1 MRKEV
6 PVVGEEIKNARLD
19 YLSSNGSTSVLG
31 LRQELANL
39 KEDLD
44 ALMSHASTL
53 TESELCEARDRLMAR
68 FSSMKNVARGIAGQA
83 TRQLAQSRDVTIE
96 FIRERPFQSA
106 LIAAGTGANK
116 STTSSASMQAR
127 CIKFLSSLTLP
138 GQRHR
143 LNSGIILVDRVFLV
157 PCK

>member
-6 PVVGEEIKNARLD
+6 PVVGEDIKNARLD

-106 LIAAGTGANK
+106 LIAAGKAFVFTMIRTIFNIPSLKNK
-116 STTSSASMQAR
+116 SLTIYFSMSIR
-127 CIKFLSSLTLP
+127 LMVL
-138 GQRHR
+138 RHMKYR
-143 LNSGIILVDRVFLV
+143 
-157 PCK
+157 

>member
-6 PVVGEEIKNARLD
+6 PVVDEEIKNTRLD

-53 TESELCEARDRLMAR
+53 TESELCEARDRLVAR

-106 LIAAGTGANK
+106 LIAAGTG
-116 STTSSASMQAR
+116 
-127 CIKFLSSLTLP
+127 
-138 GQRHR
+138 
-143 LNSGIILVDRVFLV
+143 ILLGLLFKRD
-157 PCK
+157 